1 MTYLTDIISYQ
12 VDGVTI
18 VEGVGTNSMCVPR
31 FFSLGKQ
38 EEAPSEHLTICAA
51 KVDSERERETDCC
64 TSLLFYIILQWQ
76 LLPFP
81 QKKKRRREIAML
93 KIQKKDCQV
102 SQSLTKWQQKD

>member
-51 KVDSERERETDCC
+51 KVDSERERDR
-64 TSLLFYIILQWQ
+64 LLYFPFILYN
-76 LLPFP
+76 FTMAASAFSSKKKEK
-81 QKKKRRREIAML
+81 KKKR
-93 KIQKKDCQV
+93 DCHV
-102 SQSLTKWQQKD
+102 KNSKERLPS